1 MFPKKSKRGAARAQ
15 VAKTHVFLTIPLQPL
30 GTGHCISGHL
40 VETRREKNKK
50 KPFRVDGIGVG
61 PGVGFA
67 CWDKWPFGVD
77 ETSAKKKRAF
87 GPDRMTTYAGVAFT
101 C

>member
-1 MFPKKSKRGAARAQ
+1 MGPQREAEKAQ

-40 VETRREKNKK
+40 VKTRREQEKK
-50 KPFRVDGIGVG
+50 RLFRVDGIGVG